1 MNWCEII
8 QSDMATLTNRFPALR
23 RFLNSGFK
31 VEPRYCADNIV
42 GMANDLQLLK
52 FNLENGEVTNAR
64 T

>member
-8 QSDMATLTNRFPALR
+8 QSDMQSLTNRFPALR
-23 RFLNSGFK
+23 RFLISGFK
-31 VEPRYCADNIV
+31 IEPRYCAQNVV
-42 GMANDLQLLK
+42 GMSNDLQILK